1 MKTQSFLVTGF
12 LVACLFF
19 FAGTLQSHAAIA
31 YGIPAGTA
39 GTQAYNGA
47 LGNDFDVS
55 SPDGIVVTRLGV
67 FDDGSNGLNSTIT
80 VGIFDR
86 TTATLVGS
94 SITFSGDDGSLEDAT
109 RFADLTSPI
118 SLPAGFQGSIV
129 AQGYNGSEQNGN
141 AGTGSTPG
149 TTDDG
154 DGAITFVG
162 GSRFGPGGV
171 FAYPTSV
178 DGGPANRYHAGN
190 FDFTITNV
198 DSDNDGL
205 PDHWETRF
213 GLDPADPS
221 DADDD
226 GDGDGLDNLE
236 EYENGTDPTERD
248 SDGDNLSDGE
258 EISEDNGFVTDPNNA
273 DTDGDGLNDDVETNT
288 GTFVSD
294 TDTGTDPNDADTDD
308 DGDRD
313 GAEIAAG
320 SDPHDSNDGIPAPY
334 KGLLAVDYLTG
345 GIGTQSFGEG
355 LGHDFVVNEP
365 ISVNALGVFDSGAD
379 GLGLELSAELW
390 QRDDAGTPEVFNDDT
405 GTQLATLLFTPGD
418 PGFLHNSNRF
428 KALPN
433 PITLEPGA
441 YTVVG
446 RGYGNAERNG
456 NEGTGGPRIDHKD
469 IDEGDGLILF
479 VGNSRFGGGGVGNQA
494 FPASVDGGPPV
505 RYSAGTFAYKPAQVD
520 HFYLRI
526 TASGD
531 DLVLEWDSKFG
542 KVYDILSST
551 DLSATP
557 VENWPVLRGDIPAT
571 SPLNTETILRPPDDE
586 RYFVVV
592 EKDGPPLF
600 EDDLETDKG
609 WTAIVN
615 DANGNTN
622 WERGTPS
629 GSTGPLTGADGSA
642 NAWSTNQGDYGPD
655 SDISLRSPV
664 IDLTGVPTA
673 DLSFDVFRDADGF
686 GDTASVRFLDATGLI
701 QLGFRQA
708 IDMTVFDVDWSN
720 LVIPVGPEALGQS
733 IIIEI
738 NFISDNSADSFSG
751 LSIDNIRLN

>member
-1 MKTQSFLVTGF
+1 MKAQSSLMTGF
-12 LVACLFF
+12 LVASLFF
-19 FAGTLQSHAAIA
+19 AVTLRSNAAIA
-31 YGIPAGTA
+31 YGVPANTA
-39 GTQAYNGA
+39 GTQAYDGA
-47 LGNDFDVS
+47 LGNDFDVTN
-55 SPDGIVVTRLGV
+55 PEGILVTRLGV
-67 FDDGSNGLNSTIT
+67 FDDLSDGLNSTIT

-94 SITFSGDDGSLEDAT
+94 SLTFSGNDGSLEDGT

-118 SLPAGFQGSIV
+118 TLPAGFQGSIV
-129 AQGYNGSEQNGN
+129 AQGYNGAERNGN
-141 AGTGSTPG
+141 VGTGSTAG

-154 DGAITFVG
+154 DGAISFVG

-190 FDFTITNV
+190 FDFTVIGV

-213 GLDPADPS
+213 GLDPNDPS

-226 GDGDGLDNLE
+226 GDGDDLDNLE
-236 EYENGTDPTERD
+236 EWDNRTDPTERD

-258 EISEDNGFVTDPNNA
+258 EISENNGFVTDPNNA
-273 DTDGDGLNDDVETNT
+273 DTDGDGLDDDVEINT
-288 GTFVSD
+288 
-294 TDTGTDPNDADTDD
+294 TGTDPNDTDTDD
-308 DGDRD
+308 DGFGD
-313 GAEIAAG
+313 GAEIAGG
-320 SDPHDSNDGIPAPY
+320 SDPNDPNDVIPSPFT
-334 KGLLAVDYLTG
+334 GMLAVDYLTG
-345 GIGTQSFGEG
+345 GLGTQNFTEG
-355 LGHDFVVNEP
+355 LGHDFVVNEA

-379 GLGLELSAELW
+379 GLGLQLSAELW
-390 QRDDAGTPEVFNDDT
+390 QRDDAGTPEAFDDDT
-405 GTQLATLLFTPGD
+405 GTQLASLLFTAGD

-428 KALPN
+428 KALPD

-446 RGYGNAERNG
+446 RGYGNAELNG
-456 NEGTGGPRIDHKD
+456 NEGAGGPMIDHKD
-469 IDEGDGLILF
+469 IDEGDGLISF
-479 VGNSRFGGGGVGNQA
+479 VGNSRFGGGGVGGQD
-494 FPASVDGGPPV
+494 FPSTVDGGPPV
-505 RYSAGTFAYKPAQVD
+505 RYSAGTFAYKLAKTD
-520 HFYLRI
+520 HFFLRI
-526 TASGD
+526 TATGD

-542 KVYDILSST
+542 KVYDILSNT

-571 SPLNTETILRPPDDE
+571 APLNTETILRPPDDE

-592 EKDGPPLF
+592 EKDGPPLL
-600 EDDLETDKG
+600 EDDFETDEG
-609 WTAIVN
+609 WIAIVN

-629 GSTGPLTGADGSA
+629 GRTGPLTGADGSA

-664 IDLTGVPTA
+664 IDLTGVPSA

-708 IDMTVFDVDWSN
+708 IDMTVFDVDWTN
-720 LVIPVGPEALGQS
+720 LVIPVAPEALGQN

-738 NFISDNSADSFSG
+738 NFISDNSVDFFSG
-751 LSIDNIRLN
+751 LSIDNVRLK